1 VINLD
6 GKHFSP
12 TENSKGGRVASD
24 AVFSF
29 SQTGRS
35 FTADYSGAGFT
46 HGHLIGAFKTGT
58 MAELVYHCRADDGA
72 LEAGEAAAE
81 FSRDAN
87 GRLRIEMNWR
97 WLNGSQK
104 SGQSSYLEIL

>member
-35 FTADYSGAGFT
+35 FTADYSGA
-46 HGHLIGAFKTGT
+46 
-58 MAELVYHCRADDGA
+58 
-72 LEAGEAAAE
+72 AAKPM
-81 FSRDAN
+81 DACA
-87 GRLRIEMNWR
+87 
-97 WLNGSQK
+97 SK
-104 SGQSSYLEIL
+104 